1 VSTVAPYELAIEITP
16 GDIDMMGH
24 VNNVTYLRWVQDA
37 ATAHWTS
44 AASAEDLEKVL
55 WIVLRHE
62 IDYRQAALP
71 GDAIIAR
78 TWVGAATRLRFER
91 FTEILR
97 ASDRTVLASAK
108 TIWCPVDAR
117 TLKPTAVSSAVRT
130 LFTSAT

>member
-1 VSTVAPYELAIEITP
+1 MSTVDPYELAIQITP

-24 VNNVTYLRWVQDA
+24 VNNVTYIRWVQDA
-37 ATAHWTS
+37 ATAHWTTG
-44 AASAEDLEKVL
+44 APPDEQAKLL

-62 IDYRQAALP
+62 IDYKQAAVP

-78 TWVGAATRLRFER
+78 TWVGATTRLRFER

-108 TIWCPVDAR
+108 TIWCPIDAR
-117 TLKPTAVSSAVRT
+117 TLKPTAVSPAIRA